1 MNMFKTVVLLTLLT
15 LLFITIGGM
24 IGGKSG
30 MVMAFVIALAMNFIS
45 YFFSD
50 KIVLMMYRAKEV
62 KEQDAPKL
70 YAIVQKLAMKAKLP
84 MPKVY
89 TIPQGAPNAFATGR
103 SPQHAAVAATDGL
116 IGALSDE
123 EIEGV
128 LAHELAHVRHRDILI
143 SSIVATVAGAIYM
156 LANWARWAAFA
167 GGGRNKEGGAFR
179 LVAIIALTILAP
191 IAATLIQL
199 AISRAREF
207 DADEGGARISGKP
220 MALASALRKLESIAK
235 GHPMQA
241 SPTTAHMFIVNPL
254 SGSAVLNLF
263 STHPPMAKRIE
274 KLEKLA
280 GGVLA

>member
-24 IGGKSG
+24 IGGRSG
-30 MVMAFVIALAMNFIS
+30 MVIAFVMALVMNFIS

-50 KIVLMMYRAKEV
+50 KIVLMIYKAKEV
-62 KEQDAPKL
+62 KEHESPKL
-70 YAIVQKLAMKAKLP
+70 YAIVRKLTMKAQLP
-84 MPKVY
+84 MPKLY
-89 TIPQGAPNAFATGR
+89 TIPQNIPNAFATGR

-116 IGALSDE
+116 LGALSDE

-156 LANWARWAAFA
+156 LADWARWMAFT
-167 GGGRNKEGGAFR
+167 GGDRNKEGGAFR
-179 LVAIIALTILAP
+179 LVAIVVLTMLAP
-191 IAATLIQL
+191 LAATLIQL

-220 MALASALRKLESIAK
+220 MALASALRKLEAIAK

-241 SPTTAHMFIVNPL
+241 TPTTAHMFIVNPL

-274 KLEKLA
+274 RLEKLVA
-280 GGVLA
+280 QPL